1 VERRARSRTVWVVV
15 GAIGVVVLALLGA
28 CGENLLAPGNG
39 TCPAYCPPE
48 RVSAIDSILADN
60 IERDTSVVGYVLPYE
75 AGGLQLVSDSTAPV
89 LKESRVV
96 IRFFTFPDSVLL
108 NLSDT
113 TLSPVTQLDSFA
125 IQLPVRD
132 RSLLQTG
139 LELVVYRLP
148 ITVDTTT
155 SFADLDP
162 YFADSAL
169 IAIIPV
175 GDSVIDSTV
184 TARLDPSVFPTFEQD
199 GRRAAVGV
207 ALRAPAGGVLTL
219 GSVDANDGAVLQ
231 RYMQVDSAGTNVARS
246 DGKLPELDTFV
257 GPPRAAPGPGILSVG
272 GSPSARALLRVN
284 LPPRI
289 ADSST
294 IVRATLLLLP
304 AAPVFGAPGDSLRII
319 AAGVGLD
326 VGPKSPVL
334 GVSSDSLIRL
344 LATVPPGWTDTVR
357 LDVTTLLV
365 GWARDSTRPRTLVLR
380 AIPEGNGFAELWFG
394 SSTAGALRP
403 RLEITFVPPITLGGR

>member
-1 VERRARSRTVWVVV
+1 MAAAV
-15 GAIGVVVLALLGA
+15 GVVAVALLA
-28 CGENLLAPGNG
+28 SCGEDVLAPGNG

-89 LKESRVV
+89 LKESRGVF
-96 IRFFTFPDSVLL
+96 RFLPFPDSVLVKAG
-108 NLSDT
+108 DT
-113 TLSPVTQLDSFA
+113 IPAPVTQVDSFSLQFA
-125 IQLPVRD
+125 VRD

-139 LELVVYRLP
+139 LALVVYRLP
-148 ITVDTTT
+148 LTVDSTTA
-155 SFADLDP
+155 FADLDP
-162 YFADSAL
+162 YFADSTQ
-169 IAIIPV
+169 IAVIPV
-175 GDSVIDSTV
+175 GDSLVDATV
-184 TARLDPSVFPTFEQD
+184 SVRLDPGVFPMFDQD

-207 ALRAPAGGVLTL
+207 VLRAPTGGVLTL
-219 GSVDANDGAVLQ
+219 GAVDGNDGAVLQ
-231 RYMQVDSAGTNVARS
+231 RFMQVDSAGTDVARS
-246 DGKLPELDTFV
+246 DGKLPEFDTFV
-257 GPPRAAPGPGILSVG
+257 GPPRAEPGPGILRVG

-319 AAGVGLD
+319 AAGVGVD
-326 VGPKSPVL
+326 VGAKSPVL
-334 GVSSDSLIRL
+334 GVSSDSLARR
-344 LATVPPGWTDTVR
+344 LATLPPGYTDTVR
-357 LDVTTLLV
+357 LDVTTLMV
-365 GWARDSTRPRTLVLR
+365 DWAGDPTRPRTLVLR

-394 SSTAGALRP
+394 SSAAGAQRP
-403 RLEITFVPPITLGGR
+403 LLEVTFVPPITLGGR